1 MGKIEEAAPN
11 FIRCVKPNSEKVAN
25 KFTSQLVLEQ
35 ANSSLEYDLD
45 ETSFLQVGQAT
56 VSSAAQEI
64 WHGGLRTKSLHHLC
78 LVPLLIALNLGFAFV
93 MQFISRRSRLTA
105 TKRDLKADENLEDAA
120 VIRDLRGAY
129 AVFKIVQSWLNSPGY
144 KLAARTICVGT
155 IVHWF
160 LREFIHAHFL
170 SNLQAELTN
179 AVVKLPTD
187 HDVSNVYSCLYT
199 MLAWQ
204 LATAPLFFIL
214 DPMMGMWFSTSL
226 QSYVTTAMI
235 KEYING
241 GGQAYYKLK
250 MDDEKRDIDN
260 PDQRIADATE
270 QFCFMLYVLWSG
282 FLSAIFGSLAWAG
295 VMITLG
301 GMPLFVTCVGMAF
314 LRLMISVSGFGNLL
328 VDAYK
333 EVLETGAT
341 LRYSLT
347 RIREHAEPIAL
358 SHGDVVEEQRTKSFF
373 YVHLDAMRNNV
384 FVNMLF
390 NTTLGIIDFFP
401 VVILWFYQIPSIMSG
416 TLLMGDAVRCQTGYQ
431 QVAKVMDFLATSFAK
446 LKQLQAAGERL
457 TQLWEASE
465 EANSVPPGS
474 SQIEYTVAD
483 PSVAFEIDMLFV
495 SAPGSS
501 AQVGGASLL
510 CEVGQGLL
518 VTGSSGVGKSSIL
531 RSIAGLWSAGEGSVA
546 KSAGAEVFFLPQNS
560 YFPEGTLLEAVIY
573 PARLPE
579 EGAERSGLEVQ
590 TTMAMKKAMLG
601 PLLRKWGLQ
610 EARDW
615 STVLSAGERQR
626 LGFARLFMLLALRA
640 RREEK
645 RKLSSRSQSMGRSSF
660 SRAQSTSHLG
670 QSQGGLDDWTRSS
683 PRGLPIRRGIRSHGN
698 DLFMAGRKD
707 AKSSETRLSGLQKQT
722 ALSLVDLQ
730 QASALC
736 GELPSTGVIAVL
748 DESTSAVEV
757 SVEAALY
764 SELRKELRRG
774 TLLAMASVSHRPSLP
789 QYHDTELIIAE
800 ADTDDPRRVLD
811 QGLWNTPHGTQV
823 PWRHVSLGSAPST
836 PRSGGPSGGA
846 AGFIRTASNI

>member
-1 MGKIEEAAPN
+1 
-11 FIRCVKPNSEKVAN
+11 V
-25 KFTSQLVLEQ
+25 SQLVLEQ
-35 ANSSLEYDLD
+35 ANASLEHDLD

-56 VSSAAQEI
+56 VSSVAHDI
-64 WHGGLRTKSLHHLC
+64 LHGGLRTKSLHHLC

-105 TKRDLKADENLEDAA
+105 TKRDLKADKNLEDTA

-129 AVFKIVQSWLNSPGY
+129 AVFKIVISWLNNSNY
-144 KLAARTICVGT
+144 KFAARAICVGT
-155 IVHWF
+155 LVHWF

-187 HDVSNVYSCLYT
+187 HDLGNVYSCLYT

-204 LATAPLFFIL
+204 LATAPLFHIL
-214 DPMMGMWFSTSL
+214 DPMMGMWFATSL
-226 QSYVTTAMI
+226 QSYITTSMI
-235 KEYING
+235 KEYVNG

-301 GMPLFVTCVGMAF
+301 GMPLFVTCIGMAF

-341 LRYSLT
+341 VRYSLT

-358 SHGDVVEEQRTKSFF
+358 GHGDVVEEQRINSFF

-416 TLLMGDAVRCQTGYQ
+416 TLLFGDAVRCQIGYQ

-483 PSVAFEIDMLFV
+483 PSVAFELDALFV
-495 SAPGSS
+495 SAPGSY

-518 VTGSSGVGKSSIL
+518 VSGGSGVGKSSIL

-560 YFPEGTLLEAVIY
+560 YFPVGTLLEAVIY

-590 TTMAMKKAMLG
+590 TSMAMKKAMLA

-610 EARDW
+610 ETRDW

-645 RKLSSRSQSMGRSSF
+645 RKLSSRSQSIGGRSSF
-660 SRAQSTSHLG
+660 SRAQSYSQLG
-670 QSQGGLDDWTRSS
+670 QSQG
-683 PRGLPIRRGIRSHGN
+683 GLPIRRGIRSHGN

-707 AKSSETRLSGLQKQT
+707 AKSSTPRLSGLQKQT

-800 ADTDDPRRVLD
+800 VDADDPRRVLD

-846 AGFIRTASNI
+846 AGYIRTASII

>member
-1 MGKIEEAAPN
+1 MLTPAFHIGKH
-11 FIRCVKPNSEKVAN
+11 V
-25 KFTSQLVLEQ
+25 SQLVLEQ

-56 VSSAAQEI
+56 VSTVAQDI
-64 WHGGLRTKSLHHLC
+64 WHGRLHTKNLHHLC

-105 TKRDLKADENLEDAA
+105 TKRDLKADKNLEDSSSA

-214 DPMMGMWFSTSL
+214 DPMMGMWFATSL
-226 QSYVTTAMI
+226 QSHLTTSMI

-295 VMITLG
+295 VLITFG
-301 GMPLFVTCVGMAF
+301 GMSLFVTCVGMAF

-347 RIREHAEPIAL
+347 RVREHAEPIAL
-358 SHGDVVEEQRTKSFF
+358 GHGDVVEEKRIKSFF

-416 TLLMGDAVRCQTGYQ
+416 TLLMGDAIRCQTGYQ

-457 TQLWEASE
+457 TQLSEASE

-518 VTGSSGVGKSSIL
+518 VTGSSGCGKSSIL

-560 YFPEGTLLEAVIY
+560 YFPVGTLLEAVIY

-645 RKLSSRSQSMGRSSF
+645 RKLCSRSQSIGRLSF
-660 SRAQSTSHLG
+660 SRAQSTSQLG
-670 QSQGGLDDWTRSS
+670 QSQ
-683 PRGLPIRRGIRSHGN
+683 GLPIRRGIRSHGN

-707 AKSSETRLSGLQKQT
+707 AKSSTPLTPRLSGLQKQT

-789 QYHDTELIIAE
+789 QYHDTELIIAD
-800 ADTDDPRRVLD
+800 ADADDPRRVLD
-811 QGLWNTPHGTQV
+811 QGLWNTPLGTQV

-836 PRSGGPSGGA
+836 PRSGGPSGA
-846 AGFIRTASNI
+846 AGYIRTASNL